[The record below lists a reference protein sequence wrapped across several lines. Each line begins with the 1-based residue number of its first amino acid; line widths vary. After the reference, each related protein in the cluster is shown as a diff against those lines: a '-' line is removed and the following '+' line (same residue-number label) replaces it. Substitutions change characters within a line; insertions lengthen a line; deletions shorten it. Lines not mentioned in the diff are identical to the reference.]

1 MNRSAALL
9 GSILVAVCGLG
20 PGSSPSRARLSTEN
34 HSALGERDEI
44 KQSYE
49 LASGARVSVT
59 SISGPVEIE
68 TSLGS
73 MAEVHVIRTARS
85 QQDLQYRRII
95 IEHSGN
101 SLTVRG
107 EQERGA
113 GRGVQVTQHVML
125 KLPLNVNLS
134 VNSISGHAIIGDIG
148 GQAHIS
154 SISGPVTI
162 GDVSGEAIVS
172 SVSGRLS
179 LGRAGGQVQ
188 VKSISGSVD
197 IGQSVGH
204 FEASS
209 ISGSVRATIG
219 QIGSSGI
226 TIDSISGGVTLRL
239 AEAVNAEIHAMHY
252 SGEVYLNLPNV
263 VIQGKMTSSEVRG
276 LIGSGGPTI
285 SISNISGN
293 IMLQRAE

>member
-1 MNRSAALL
+1 
-9 GSILVAVCGLG
+9 
-20 PGSSPSRARLSTEN
+20 
-34 HSALGERDEI
+34 
-44 KQSYE
+44 
-49 LASGARVSVT
+49 
-59 SISGPVEIE
+59 
-68 TSLGS
+68 
-73 MAEVHVIRTARS
+73 MAEVHVIRSARS
-85 QQDLQYRRII
+85 QADLQYHRII
-95 IEHSGN
+95 IEHTGT

-113 GRGVQVTQHVML
+113 GRGAQVNQHVML

-134 VNSISGHAIIGDIG
+134 VSSVSGHAIIGDVG
-148 GQAHIS
+148 GQAHIN

-179 LGRAGGQVQ
+179 IGRAGGQVQ

-197 IGQSVGH
+197 IGQAVGR

-209 ISGSVRATIG
+209 ISGGVRVTIS
-219 QIGSSGI
+219 QIGPGGI

-239 AEAVNAEIHAMHY
+239 AEAVNAEIHAAHY
-252 SGEVYLNLPNV
+252 TGEVYLNVPGV
-263 VIQGKMTSSEVRG
+263 VIQGKMTPSEVRG

-285 SISNISGN
+285 SISNVSGN
-293 IMLQRAE
+293 IMLQRAQ

>member
-1 MNRSAALL
+1 MNRRTVLL
-9 GSILVAVCGLG
+9 TSIIVAVCGFN
-20 PGSSPSRARLSTEN
+20 PGDSPGRARSGPE
-34 HSALGERDEI
+34 SRSFFGERDEI

-49 LASGARVSVT
+49 LAPGARVSVT

-68 TSLGS
+68 TSQSS
-73 MAEVHVIRTARS
+73 MAEVHVICSARS
-85 QQDLQYRRII
+85 QADLQYHRVI

-101 SLTVRG
+101 ILTVRG

-113 GRGVQVTQHVML
+113 GRGVQVNHRVML
-125 KLPLNVNLS
+125 KLPVNVNLT

-148 GQAHIS
+148 GQAHIN

-179 LGRAGGQVQ
+179 IGRAGGQVQ

-197 IGQSVGH
+197 VGQAVGR

-219 QIGSSGI
+219 QINASGI

-239 AEAVNAEIHAMHY
+239 AAGVNAEIHAIHY
-252 SGEVYLNLPNV
+252 SGEVYVNVPNV
-263 VIQGKMTSSEVRG
+263 VIQGKMTSSEVKG

-293 IMLQRAE
+293 ILLQRAE

>member
-9 GSILVAVCGLG
+9 ASIVVAICGLG

-34 HSALGERDEI
+34 GSALGERDEI

-49 LASGARVSVT
+49 LAPGARVSVT

-113 GRGVQVTQHVML
+113 GRGVQVNHHVML

-134 VNSISGHAIIGDIG
+134 VNSISGRAIIGDIG

>member
-1 MNRSAALL
+1 MNRSKAFLA
-9 GSILVAVCGLG
+9 SIFVAVCLFN
-20 PGSSPSRARLSTEN
+20 PGSSPAATAGIESRSN
-34 HSALGERDEI
+34 PGEQDEI

-49 LASGARVSVT
+49 LGPGARVSVS

-68 TSLGS
+68 TSQGS
-73 MAEVHVIRTARS
+73 TAEVHVIRSARS
-85 QQDLQYRRII
+85 QQDLQYHRVI
-95 IEHSGN
+95 IEHTGT

-113 GRGVQVTQHVML
+113 GRQAQVNQHVML

-134 VNSISGHAIIGDIG
+134 VNSISGHAIIGDVA
-148 GQAHIS
+148 GQAHIN
-154 SISGPVTI
+154 SISGPVAI

-179 LGRAGGQVQ
+179 IGRAGGQVQ

-197 IGQSVGH
+197 IGQAVGRL
-204 FEASS
+204 EASS
-209 ISGSVRATIG
+209 ISGSVKATIS
-219 QIGSSGI
+219 QIGPSGI

-239 AEAVNAEIHAMHY
+239 TDTVNAEIHAVHY
-252 SGEVYLNLPNV
+252 SGEVYLNVPGV
-263 VIQGKMTSSEVRG
+263 VIQGKMTPSEVRG

-285 SISNISGN
+285 SISNVSGN
-293 IMLQRAE
+293 ITLQRAQ